1 MAHKNGQVHQA
12 AARMAFPWES
22 PSSSMRRTPA
32 ARSIEVA
39 GSFRDGQS
47 LAGTGALVFE
57 GELLEGPRFPLH

>member
-1 MAHKNGQVHQA
+1 MATKNGYVHQA
-12 AARMAFPWES
+12 PAGMNLRWDVPAET
-22 PSSSMRRTPA
+22 MRRTPA

-57 GELLEGPRFPLH
+57 GELLEGPRFAVH